1 MAEAAA
7 FQGTGPSS
15 APGTGPSPAQGPG
28 SSPARRWLRR
38 TLTIAVGAPLLA
50 GLLQNP
56 SPASARAPEEGQV
69 SRTVDVSIDTLTP
82 SAPVEGDTVT
92 VTGTLTN
99 RGKRVITDAT
109 VNLRVGPRMESRSE
123 IDQVARRK
131 GFRSDSDP
139 QPPQDAPEI
148 DIPRLE
154 AGVSRD
160 FRFSVPV
167 SKLDLDEEG
176 GVYQLGVSLT
186 GQTSDA
192 QYDRVLGIER
202 TFLPYQPEPTD
213 KRTQLTYLWPLIS
226 ASHISA
232 DTASDDQQTPVFQ
245 DDELAEEI
253 RPGGRLDEMVTLGA
267 DLPVTWVIDPDL
279 LASVDAMANGY
290 RVKDG
295 TGHTAG
301 TDANRKLAERWLGM
315 LEKAVQGRKVVAL
328 PFADPDLASLA
339 HRGKAVP
346 GSLKHLQSA
355 TQLARST
362 VETVLHVQ
370 PATDFAWP
378 VEGAVDPSIMAV
390 ATSAGARKVI
400 ARSDSIQDDDLS
412 YTPTAARPLGGG
424 TTAVVSDAELSTAF
438 QGDMVRA
445 EKSTLAVQEF
455 LAQTLAITL
464 EQPQDQRS
472 VVVAPQRTPTTSQ
485 AQAMAAAVRGLGAR
499 RWTQPADLVAAAA
512 AKPDPDAS
520 TSVPRASRYPKK
532 LRDSELPVD
541 AFRDMKTTRDELDDF
556 KVILTDATRV
566 VPPVGNA
573 INREM
578 STSWRGR
585 AREAAI
591 YRVDV
596 QDVLQGLTKS
606 VLLVDKSDLTL
617 SGRSATIPVTVQN
630 KLLQDV
636 DGLLLQLSS
645 SNGTRLKVDGQTSA
659 RLPVKIRAGHSQSV
673 KFPASANANGQIT
686 MTAQLYTA
694 DGTPY
699 GAPMDFT
706 VKVSEMTPTV
716 MLVIAGGVLLLV
728 LAGVRMY
735 TQRKRLAA
743 RAAEAEAEAEVA
755 AEVAAKAEAKAE
767 TEAGTGERH
776 AGDAPEDAPGT
787 EAEAGD
793 ETTAETGD
801 TAGTT
806 PSGTA
811 AEAGQPSDPDADTGA
826 ESGDPSGPGEKVDR

>member
-7 FQGTGPSS
+7 FQGTGPS
-15 APGTGPSPAQGPG
+15 
-28 SSPARRWLRR
+28 PARRWLRR
-38 TLTIAVGAPLLA
+38 TLTVAVGAPLLA
-50 GLLQNP
+50 GLLHNP
-56 SPASARAPEEGQV
+56 APAQAAADTSV
-69 SRTVDVSIDTLTP
+69 SRTVDVAIDTLTP

-99 RGKRVITDAT
+99 RGKRTITDAT
-109 VNLRVGPRMESRSE
+109 VNLRVGPRMDSRSE

-139 QPPQDAPEI
+139 QPLDAPEI
-148 DIPRLE
+148 DIASLPV
-154 AGVSRD
+154 GVPRD
-160 FRFSVPV
+160 FRISVPV
-167 SKLDLDEEG
+167 SELDLDDES

-192 QYDRVLGIER
+192 RWDRVLGIER
-202 TFLPYQPEPTD
+202 TFLPYQPEPTA

-226 ASHISA
+226 SAHISA
-232 DTASDDQQTPVFQ
+232 DTASDDQQSPVFQ
-245 DDELAEEI
+245 DDELAEEL
-253 RPGGRLDEMVTLGA
+253 RPGGRLDEMVSLGK

-295 TGHTAG
+295 TGHAAG
-301 TDANRKLAERWLGM
+301 TEANRKLAERWLGQ
-315 LEKAVQGRKVVAL
+315 LEAAVQGRKVVAL

-355 TQLARST
+355 TALAGST
-362 VETVLHVQ
+362 VETILHVQ

-378 VEGAVDPSIMAV
+378 VDGAVDPSIMAV

-400 ARSDSIQDDDLS
+400 ARSDSIKDDDLS
-412 YTPTAARPLGGG
+412 YTPTAARPIGGG

-445 EKSTLAVQEF
+445 ETSTLAVQEF

-464 EQPQDQRS
+464 EQPQDRRS
-472 VVVAPQRTPTTSQ
+472 VVVAPQRQPSVSQ
-485 AQAMAAAVRGLGAR
+485 AQTMAAAVRGLGAK
-499 RWTQPADLVAAAA
+499 RWTEPLDLVTAAA
-512 AKPDPDAS
+512 AKPDPDA
-520 TSVPRASRYPKK
+520 TTTVPRTGQYPKK
-532 LRDSELPVD
+532 LRATELPVD
-541 AFRDMKTTRDELDDF
+541 AFRDMKTTGDELDDF
-556 KVILTDATRV
+556 KVILSDATRV
-566 VPPVGNA
+566 VPPIGNA

-585 AREAAI
+585 TAEAAI

-596 QDVLQGLTKS
+596 QDVLQRLTKS
-606 VLLVDKSDLTL
+606 VVLVDKSDLTL

-636 DGLLLQLSS
+636 EGLVLRLTS
-645 SNGTRLKVDGQTSA
+645 SNGTRLKVDGDTSA
-659 RLPVKIRAGHSQSV
+659 ELPITVRAGHSQSV
-673 KFPASANANGQIT
+673 KFPASANANGQVS

-699 GAPMDFT
+699 GTSMTFS

-735 TQRKRLAA
+735 SQRKRLAA
-743 RAAEAEAEAEVA
+743 RAAEAEAEADA
-755 AEVAAKAEAKAE
+755 QAEAE
-767 TEAGTGERH
+767 TEAEGK
-776 AGDAPEDAPGT
+776 APEHAAADTVEAPAAKDTT
-787 EAEAGD
+787 E
-793 ETTAETGD
+793 GD
-801 TAGTT
+801 TTDGAGH
-806 PSGTA
+806 
-811 AEAGQPSDPDADTGA
+811 PSDPDADTGS

>member
-1 MAEAAA
+1 M
-7 FQGTGPSS
+7 
-15 APGTGPSPAQGPG
+15 
-28 SSPARRWLRR
+28 
-38 TLTIAVGAPLLA
+38 
-50 GLLQNP
+50 
-56 SPASARAPEEGQV
+56 

-82 SAPVEGDTVT
+82 NAPVEGDTVT
-92 VTGTLTN
+92 VTGTMTN
-99 RGKRVITDAT
+99 RGKRAITDAT
-109 VNLRVGPRMESRSE
+109 VNLRVGPRMDSRSE

-139 QPPQDAPEI
+139 QPLETPEI
-148 DIPRLE
+148 DVPRLDV
-154 AGVSRD
+154 GVSRD
-160 FRFSVPV
+160 FRISVPV
-167 SKLDLDEEG
+167 SKLGLDDEG
-176 GVYQLGVSLT
+176 GVYQLGVSVT

-192 QYDRVLGIER
+192 RYDRVLGIER

-213 KRTQLTYLWPLIS
+213 KRTQLTYLWPLMSS
-226 ASHISA
+226 AHISA
-232 DTASDDQQTPVFQ
+232 DTAPDDQQTPVFQ
-245 DDELAEEI
+245 DDDLAAEL
-253 RPGGRLDEMVTLGA
+253 RPGGRLDELVTLGQG
-267 DLPVTWVIDPDL
+267 LPVTWVIDPDL

-301 TDANRKLAERWLGM
+301 TEANRKLAERWLGM

-339 HRGKAVP
+339 HHGKAVP
-346 GSLKHLQSA
+346 GSLEHLQSA
-355 TQLARST
+355 TELAGST
-362 VETVLHVQ
+362 VETILHVQ

-378 VEGAVDPSIMAV
+378 VEGAVDPSIMSV

-400 ARSDSIQDDDLS
+400 ARSDSIEDDDLS

-438 QGDMVRA
+438 QGDMVRSENA
-445 EKSTLAVQEF
+445 TLAVQEF

-472 VVVAPQRTPTTSQ
+472 VVVAPQRRPTVAQ
-485 AQAMAAAVRGLGAR
+485 AQAMAAAVRGLAAR
-499 RWTQPADLVAAAA
+499 RWTQPLDLVAAVAV
-512 AKPDPDAS
+512 KPDPDAS
-520 TSVPRASRYPKK
+520 TTVPRGSQYPKQ
-532 LRDSELPVD
+532 LRESELPVQ

-556 KVILTDATRV
+556 KVVLTDATRV

-585 AREAAI
+585 ASAAAI

-596 QDVLQGLTKS
+596 REVLQRLTKS
-606 VLLVDKSDLTL
+606 VVLVDKSDLTL

-636 DGLLLQLSS
+636 EGLVLRLSS
-645 SNGTRLKVDGQTSA
+645 SNKTRLKVDGEGSA
-659 RLPVKIRAGHSQSV
+659 ELPITVRAGHSQSV
-673 KFPASANANGQIT
+673 KFPASANANGQVS
-686 MTAQLYTA
+686 MTAQLYTV

-699 GAPMDFT
+699 GAPMTFT
-706 VKVSEMTPTV
+706 VRVSEMTPTV

-743 RAAEAEAEAEVA
+743 RAAEAEAEAE
-755 AEVAAKAEAKAE
+755 AENRADVEAGIEAEAEHRA
-767 TEAGTGERH
+767 
-776 AGDAPEDAPGT
+776 
-787 EAEAGD
+787 EAEAGT
-793 ETTAETGD
+793 EAGVQVAAEPAGAD
-801 TAGTT
+801 AGTAGR
-806 PSGTA
+806 
-811 AEAGQPSDPDADTGA
+811 AGHPSDPDADTGS